1 MKNWNTCTAD
11 KVRILTKHFT
21 PGRAGERIRYIVI
34 HHNGGTLTT
43 DGCYDV
49 WQTRPASA
57 HYQVEKGGRV
67 GQLVWD
73 KDTAWHAAD
82 ALANR
87 RSIGIEHANESSSV
101 SKISEATLDNGAHL
115 VAALCHLYG
124 LGRPEWKVNVYPHNQ
139 FTSTDCPGHL
149 DGDQREAYMRRAQAY
164 YDAPAVGAMSA
175 TRTFAPKPV
184 SFAATMRGITGADR
198 GKATGNLGILQDVL
212 IAKRFLSPG
221 ARTGVWD
228 AATGSAYDAFL
239 RAKGFSRGAEGR
251 PLWAGWSVLMREG
264 GWSPVL

>member
-1 MKNWNTCTAD
+1 MKNWTTCTAD

-43 DGCYDV
+43 EGCYDV

-57 HYQVEKGGRV
+57 HYQVEKDGTV

-73 KDTAWHAAD
+73 KDTAWHAAS

-87 RSIGIEHANESSSV
+87 RSIGIEHANATSPT

-124 LGRPEWKVNVYPHNQ
+124 LGRPEWMVNVFPHGH

-149 DGDQREAYMRRAQAY
+149 DGDQRETYMRRAQAY
-164 YDAPAVGAMSA
+164 YDAPAVGGVTAAAGA
-175 TRTFAPKPV
+175 TPKPV
-184 SFAATMRGITGADR
+184 SFAATLRGITGADR
-198 GKATGNLGILQDVL
+198 GKATGNVGILQDVL

-239 RAKGFSRGAEGR
+239 RAKGLQRGDEGR
-251 PLWAGWSVLMREG
+251 PLWQGWSALMREG

>member
-1 MKNWNTCTAD
+1 MKNWKTCTAD

-57 HYQVEKGGRV
+57 HYQVEKDGTI

-73 KDTAWHAAD
+73 KDTAWHAAN

-87 RSIGIEHANESSSV
+87 RSIGIEHANEESST
-101 SKISEATLDNGAHL
+101 SKISADTLDSGAHL
-115 VAALCHLYG
+115 VASLCHLYG
-124 LGRPEWKVNVYPHNQ
+124 LGRPEWTVNVYPHRH

-164 YDAPAVGAMSA
+164 YDTPDGETVSA
-175 TRTFAPKPV
+175 SRVSAKPV
-184 SFAATMRGITGADR
+184 SFSATMRGITGVDR
-198 GKATGNLGILQDVL
+198 GKATGNVGIMQDVL

-228 AATGSAYDAFL
+228 SAAGSAYDAFL
-239 RAKGFSRGAEGR
+239 RAKGFSRGDEGR
-251 PLWAGWSVLMREG
+251 PLWPGWSALMREG